1 LNQALNIAIAGGG
14 IAGLT
19 AALALSK
26 NGHSVTVFERARTFE
41 DIGAGLQLS
50 PNANKVLQSLGL
62 VDAVKEISFEPDI
75 LQLANGKS
83 GRVLSTLPI
92 KTMMMKRYG
101 APYLVVHR
109 GDLQSVLLEAA
120 EVNPLVRTRTG
131 TEITTFSET
140 AEGIVIEQQ
149 SFDAMIVADG
159 IHSKLRTQIDPDAK
173 LITDGQIAWRAT
185 LPIEYMP
192 SLQNGVTAFLN
203 SGAHLVVYKMGQRP
217 ELNLVYVSGSN
228 HPPENNSFGGPAK
241 ELINAAMGWKPWPLA
256 SIQSTTWH
264 KGRAVM
270 IGDAAHAMTPHAAQG
285 GAMAIED
292 AAVLADCLQKQ
303 STLEAVFVAFQAQRQ
318 PRIAQMSALSKQ
330 NRAIYQ
336 MGGIKAFGRNVVMPL
351 IPPAILLKQLDWLYG
366 WEG

>member
-19 AALALSK
+19 AALAFSK

-50 PNANKVLQSLGL
+50 PNANRVLRGLGL
-62 VDAVKEISFEPDI
+62 ADAVKAISFEPDI

-101 APYLVVHR
+101 APYLVAHR
-109 GDLQSVLLEAA
+109 GDLQTVLLDAA
-120 EVNPLVRTRTG
+120 NANPLVTIETG
-131 TEITTFSET
+131 TEISKFSET
-140 AEGIVIEQQ
+140 AEGIVTEQQ
-149 SFDAMIVADG
+149 SFDAMIAADG
-159 IHSKLRTQIDPDAK
+159 LNSKLRAQIDPDAK
-173 LITDGQIAWRAT
+173 VIADGQTAWRAT
-185 LPIEYMP
+185 LPFEYMP
-192 SLQNGVTAFLN
+192 SFQNGVTAFLN
-203 SGAHLVVYKMGQRP
+203 SGAHLVAYKMGQRA
-217 ELNLVYVSGSN
+217 ELNLVYVSDSD

-241 ELINAAMGWKPWPLA
+241 ELISSTKGWKAWPLA
-256 SIQSTTWH
+256 SVQSQTWH
-264 KGRAVM
+264 KGRVVM

-292 AAVLADCLQKQ
+292 AAVLAVCLQNHAA
-303 STLEAVFVAFQAQRQ
+303 TEAAFQAFKTQRQ
-318 PRIAQMSALSKQ
+318 LRIAKVAALSKQ

-336 MGGIKAFGRNVVMPL
+336 MGGIMALGRDAVMPL
-351 IPPAILLKQLDWLYG
+351 IPPTVLLKRLDWLYG
-366 WEG
+366 WQG